1 MSVDSEARYDAIAE
15 DFLRRRIIYRAVFAE
30 AWMEIQHIREHIVYN
45 TLASSPLIPKPLRW
59 CLYRIGG
66 LKIHSPNVAEQ
77 CVMHNR
83 FITIGKGV
91 FVNRACYFEG
101 PGRITIGED
110 SQVGP
115 QCTFLTS
122 HHDASMAGEKLLI
135 AKPIPRDI
143 VIGARVW
150 IGGRSTFLPGS
161 SVEDDVVVAAGAVV
175 SGHLTRGW
183 VYGGVPAKRIKR
195 LQELPSDASPSSRA

>member
-1 MSVDSEARYDAIAE
+1 MTPVGSETRYHATEE
-15 DFLRRRIIYRAVFAE
+15 DFQRQRITLHTGFTE
-30 AWMEIQHIREHIVYN
+30 AWTEIQHIRDHIIYN

-66 LKIHSPNVAEQ
+66 LKIFSPNVAEQ
-77 CVMHNR
+77 CVIHAR
-83 FITIGKGV
+83 SIEIGRGV

-101 PGRITIGED
+101 YGRIKIGED
-110 SQVGP
+110 SQIGP

-122 HHDASMAGEKLLI
+122 HHDASMVCEKLLI
-135 AKPIPRDI
+135 AKPIARDI
-143 VIGARVW
+143 IIGARVW

-175 SGHLTRGW
+175 SGHLSHGW
-183 VYGGVPAKRIKR
+183 VYGGVPAKRIR
-195 LQELPSDASPSSRA
+195 PIQELSSDASPTYQ